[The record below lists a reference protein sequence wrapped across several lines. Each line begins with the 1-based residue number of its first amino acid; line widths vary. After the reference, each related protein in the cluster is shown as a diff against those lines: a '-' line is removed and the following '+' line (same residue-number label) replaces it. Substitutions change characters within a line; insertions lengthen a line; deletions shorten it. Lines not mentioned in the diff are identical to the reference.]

1 MMLGFDEEQEQ
12 LDFVQPHE
20 KIPCTIIIGEHMN
33 YELEINKLKNQLQN
47 LQDIVLQMSRNS
59 VPTTSKVDDTANQ
72 VKAITPYT
80 DTKTA
85 YIGDTSVYF
94 FDVPNGNLTVYGL
107 DTYKT
112 IRTSYNAVLIEWET
126 PLEEVTEVT
135 ISIS

>member
-1 MMLGFDEEQEQ
+1 MIRIDEGFFTA
-12 LDFVQPHE
+12 LVNRR
-20 KIPCTIIIGEHMN
+20 EHMN
-33 YELEINKLKNQLQN
+33 IEYEITKIKNQLQN

-80 DTKTA
+80 ETKTA
-85 YIGDTSVYF
+85 YIGDTSVHF
-94 FDVPNGNLTVYGL
+94 LDVPSGNLTVYGL
-107 DTYKT
+107 DTYKVT
-112 IRTSYNAVLIEWET
+112 RTSYNAILIEWET

>member
-1 MMLGFDEEQEQ
+1 MNIEYEIT
-12 LDFVQPHE
+12 
-20 KIPCTIIIGEHMN
+20 KI
-33 YELEINKLKNQLQN
+33 KNQLQN

-80 DTKTA
+80 ETKTA
-85 YIGDTSVYF
+85 YIGDTNCGFNTPTDGNVSVF
-94 FDVPNGNLTVYGL
+94 FDKNVNGYRVEKDYYARRIVVVF
-107 DTYKT
+107 D
-112 IRTSYNAVLIEWET
+112 E